1 MIEHPI
7 YPTDADNFI
16 QNSTPEQPI
25 VQVALSSAHG
35 RVLRETIYAD
45 RDYPAFNRVC
55 MDGIAIHTD
64 ALTKGITTFKRSS
77 TQGAGETPH
86 TRDTLESC
94 IEIMTGAATPSD
106 CNAVIRY
113 EDLIITG
120 STVTLAPGLSI
131 REGQNI
137 QPKGS
142 DYLQGAALIT
152 QGTILNGIHIG
163 ILASV
168 GAETVTVSKKVSITI
183 ISTGTE
189 LVPLGIQP
197 NEYQVRLSNN
207 HTLNAFID
215 SESLASA
222 TVLHVPDNKDT
233 ITEVITTALTQSEVV
248 ILTGGV
254 SKGKFDYVPNILK
267 NLGVSQTFHMV
278 KQRPGKP
285 LWFGVGPQKQMV
297 FGLPGNPVPTIMTYH
312 RYIAPMIRNMSSAPI
327 LSTPM
332 MVEVGNEISFN
343 PALQYFVPVRL
354 IPKSDGGFTALPVFG
369 NGSGDFY
376 ALEGSDGFIELTW
389 EEKVFEA
396 GYLAPFYP
404 WITRSGSL

>member
-7 YPTDADNFI
+7 YPTDADVFI

-25 VQVALSSAHG
+25 EQVALSSAHG

-55 MDGIAIHTD
+55 MDGIAIHID
-64 ALTKGITTFKRSS
+64 ALSKGITTFTISS
-77 TQGAGETPH
+77 TQGAGEPPH
-86 TRDTLESC
+86 IRDTLESC
-94 IEIMTGAATPSD
+94 IEIMTGAATPVN

-113 EDLIITG
+113 ENLTITG
-120 STVTLAPGLSI
+120 STATLNTSLLVK
-131 REGQNI
+131 EGQNI

-142 DYLQGAALIT
+142 DYTQGAALIT

-168 GAETVTVSKKVSITI
+168 GAETVAVSKKVAITI

-189 LVPLGIQP
+189 LIPLGTQP
-197 NEYQVRLSNN
+197 NEYQVRSSNN

-215 SESLASA
+215 SESLATA
-222 TVLHVPDNKDT
+222 TVLHAPDIKDT
-233 ITEVITTALTQSEVV
+233 ITKVITAALTNSDVI

-254 SKGKFDYVPNILK
+254 SKGKFDYVPSILK
-267 NLGVSQTFHMV
+267 SLGVSQTFHMV

-285 LWFGVGPQKQMV
+285 LWFGVGPEKQMV

-312 RYIAPMIRNMSSAPI
+312 RYIAPMIRNMSSAPLI
-327 LSTPM
+327 TAPM
-332 MVEVGNEISFN
+332 MVEVGNEISFD

-389 EEKVFEA
+389 EEKVFEE

-404 WITRSGSL
+404 WITKSGGL